1 MARERLMGASSIPWI
16 RGRRSWAEAWGGG
29 SFGISGSGQG
39 RGGHFAWLLTW
50 DEEINVG
57 LLCPAPNRLCL
68 LSGAK
73 GRRCPRQGP
82 TSTKVGEPHVYV
94 EDYLS

>member
-1 MARERLMGASSIPWI
+1 MARERLMGRARY
-16 RGRRSWAEAWGGG
+16 RGSAAVDYGPKLGGGG

-57 LLCPAPNRLCL
+57 LLCPAPNGA
-68 LSGAK
+68 LSSFGSE
-73 GRRCPRQGP
+73 RTEMP
-82 TSTKVGEPHVYV
+82 STRTDV
-94 EDYLS
+94 D